1 MSIKNIDSQENI
13 LERIRIVRGESGLKQ
28 TQFADKIGISQ
39 STLSEI
45 ERGKY
50 FPSEASLKL
59 LESEFCIS
67 DDWLKRGEGPML
79 REETLGEYTVRTH
92 GTNPVVKSVRA
103 GWKNETPAPQPQTS
117 EPDQRVAEPPKRMRP
132 EELAA
137 KCGFLLDFFNDALDG
152 DSYAIDRFLDEARNK
167 YLKADPN
174 YRRWTYQKEAEAEE
188 RRKKRSGESGADTSL
203 EVKSANGN

>member
-1 MSIKNIDSQENI
+1 MSTEKNGITENNLGKRLRTFRLSLGLTQGVFAEKLSI
-13 LERIRIVRGESGLKQ
+13 TGGYISDIEKGKAYPSG
-28 TQFADKIGISQ
+28 AVI
-39 STLSEI
+39 SEI
-45 ERGKY
+45 ISAYPLNRIW
-50 FPSEASLKL
+50 
-59 LESEFCIS
+59 LE
-67 DDWLKRGEGPML
+67 KGEDPMR

-103 GWKNETPAPQPQTS
+103 EWKNEPPAPQPQTS

-137 KCGFLLDFFNDALDG
+137 KCGYLLDFFNDALDG
-152 DSYAIDRFLDEARNK
+152 DSYAIDGFLEKTRNE

-174 YRRWTYQKEAEAEE
+174 YRRWTYQKEAEAAE
-188 RRKKRSGESGADTSL
+188 RIKKSRESDPNGSL